1 MNLIIAVMNAGVNN
15 QVNQGN
21 ILAIL
26 NNNVIKEESQKEAM
40 QTMGLS
46 SCQVACMSYK
56 CCTGHGRGGK
66 HIQHSYKIK
75 N

>member
-1 MNLIIAVMNAGVNN
+1 MNASVNN
-15 QVNQGN
+15 EINQGN

-26 NNNVIKEESQKEAM
+26 NNNIIKEERQKEAL
-40 QTMGLS
+40 QAMGIS

-66 HIQHSYKIK
+66 HIQYSHKIK
-75 N
+75 H

>member
-1 MNLIIAVMNAGVNN
+1 MNTSLNN
-15 QVNQGN
+15 QGNQGN

-26 NNNVIKEESQKEAM
+26 NNNVIREESQKEAI

-66 HIQHSYKIK
+66 HIQYFYKIK
-75 N
+75 Y

>member
-1 MNLIIAVMNAGVNN
+1 MNAGVNN
-15 QVNQGN
+15 QINQGN

-75 N
+75 Q

>member
-1 MNLIIAVMNAGVNN
+1 MNAGVNN

-26 NNNVIKEESQKEAM
+26 NNNVIKEESHKEAM

-46 SCQVACMSYK
+46 ACQVACMGYK
-56 CCTGHGRGGK
+56 CCTEHGCGGK

-75 N
+75 H

>member
-1 MNLIIAVMNAGVNN
+1 MNTSVNGQN
-15 QVNQGN
+15 SQRN
-21 ILAIL
+21 ILATL

-40 QTMGLS
+40 LMMGMS

-56 CCTGHGRGGK
+56 CCTGHGSGGK
-66 HIQHSYKIK
+66 HIQHSYNIQ